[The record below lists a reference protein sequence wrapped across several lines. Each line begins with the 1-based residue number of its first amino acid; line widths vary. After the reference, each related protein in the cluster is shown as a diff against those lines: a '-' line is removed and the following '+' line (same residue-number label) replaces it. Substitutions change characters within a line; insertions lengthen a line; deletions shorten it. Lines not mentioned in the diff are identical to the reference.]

1 MYWLLFKHQRTFKV
15 PLTKTDIYE
24 RLINWFK
31 RISASSSQ
39 SVNYSELNTNTFE
52 STIKL
57 NLKSEDLIQI
67 EFSLTI
73 FYDSTYYKTTF
84 EDFYIYYST
93 KPGDTQRT
101 ALQTENEWI
110 IVKKYVENIQ
120 NSIYKNVMK
129 R

>member
-84 EDFYIYYST
+84 ED
-93 KPGDTQRT
+93 
-101 ALQTENEWI
+101 
-110 IVKKYVENIQ
+110 
-120 NSIYKNVMK
+120 
-129 R
+129 